1 MDSESTDSSFS
12 AFCCERGEN
21 VPAEGDDEFKGVFV
35 CLFVSF
41 CFSLFS
47 FLHHFKHLVLGM
59 FPKLCNYDITIFLEM
74 KVRENKFVK
83 VYASMSS
90 SRKL

>member
-41 CFSLFS
+41 CFLMGNI
-47 FLHHFKHLVLGM
+47 LKHVFMLIR
-59 FPKLCNYDITIFLEM
+59 IT
-74 KVRENKFVK
+74 
-83 VYASMSS
+83 
-90 SRKL
+90 